1 MGLHKRTDMAFITA
15 IRLSDN
21 NGVGMCRFFG
31 PHEEYDPRMSQTET
45 TLTMLFSAS
54 KSEGLRV

>member
-1 MGLHKRTDMAFITA
+1 MAFITA